1 MFKKGYLLNLVNIY
15 SKFYGLLI
23 FILSLFILNNKYL
36 ALIISILLVIAT
48 TKRRHLIIVSLISV
62 LLSIINLLYP
72 HLLWIIKICFLIIYL
87 AFLSDI
93 VDVASVKK
101 LYEVSL
107 YKYKNRF
114 IMKAYLSFV
123 YFLSTFKKNFIKLD
137 KPRKEYGLVTR
148 FGYTTRLVIKSY
160 HVSKSEL
167 KNILLYH
174 KLRFY
179 NIEDRRESI
188 DKIEVRKYDHYY
200 IVVHIAVLLISL
212 MMRFV

>member
-1 MFKKGYLLNLVNIY
+1 MRENESINLKLIYIEADDKDRLLRQLNREYDPDCHEIVRRFGADEQDFAEEIID
-15 SKFYGLLI
+15 F
-23 FILSLFILNNKYL
+23 LSPDLFILNNKYL

-114 IMKAYLSFV
+114 IDR
-123 YFLSTFKKNFIKLD
+123 FLLLYK
-137 KPRKEYGLVTR
+137 
-148 FGYTTRLVIKSY
+148 RLV
-160 HVSKSEL
+160 
-167 KNILLYH
+167 
-174 KLRFY
+174 
-179 NIEDRRESI
+179 RRE
-188 DKIEVRKYDHYY
+188 K
-200 IVVHIAVLLISL
+200 
-212 MMRFV
+212 